1 MRRLLTIAGLALTAL
16 SAAQL
21 RVATWNITTY
31 SGGRQ
36 ADLSTAVFNTYQGRS
51 MRPDIIATQEFLSQA
66 AQDSFLAML
75 NAGPLGPIWQAA
87 PYTNGPD
94 TDHAFFFRS
103 DRVILVGSQVI
114 SQGGNAPLPPRDTKR
129 FDVVLL
135 GYSHIAPKLAIY
147 SAHMKAGT
155 TSDDRARRLA
165 EATAIRQ
172 NLASLSGFDGALVV
186 GDFNVYT
193 STEEAFIKLTGSEP
207 DNSGRVFD
215 PISTPGNW
223 NSNSAFR
230 FVHTQDPATAS
241 GMDSR
246 FDFILMNSPLLNGAG
261 FDYIGEPSV
270 PYSTTSW
277 NDPLHSYRAW
287 GNDGSSFN
295 SPLNIITNSM
305 VGPTIAQALVN
316 SATVNGGHLPV
327 FLDLKVPA
335 EIGVDSTSLNFGTV
349 VQGTSATQPITVANE
364 TDTFLW
370 SSGVAT
376 LLYQLST
383 TAGFSAPSGVF
394 ADEAGG
400 SGNLHQIALDTST
413 TGVKTGTLFV
423 TTPGEPPHQRAV
435 SLTGQVVPDI
445 LRPDTWNLPTGKVAS
460 GSLASVWVSDDL
472 RLMIASDSRTRSADI
487 AVAVFEHTSPVPS
500 IATARVIIESA
511 ANKPLTE
518 YVDAFDFGAGAF
530 VNVGLRTLSQPDT
543 TQSVGLTTP
552 NRFIQPG
559 TGKMRIRLRYR
570 TINSAG
576 PASPTVVGI
585 DALGIELR

>member
-36 ADLSTAVFNTYQGRS
+36 ADLSTAIFNTYQGRS

-87 PYTNGPD
+87 PFTNGPD
-94 TDHAFFFRS
+94 MDHAFFYRS
-103 DRVILVGSQVI
+103 DRVILVDSQII

-135 GYSHIAPKLAIY
+135 GYGYLSPKLAIY

-155 TSDDRARRLA
+155 TADDRARRLA

-193 STEEAFIKLTGSEP
+193 SEEEAFIKLTGSEP

-215 PISTPGNW
+215 PINSPGDW
-223 NSNSAFR
+223 NDNAAFR
-230 FVHTQDPATAS
+230 FIHTQDPATSS

-246 FDFILMNSPLLNGAG
+246 FDFILVNSPLLNGAG
-261 FDYIGEPSV
+261 FDYIGQPTV
-270 PYSTTSW
+270 PFSGTTW
-277 NDPLHSYRAW
+277 NDPNHSYRVW

-295 SPLNIITNSM
+295 NPLNIITNSM

-335 EIGVDSTSLNFGTV
+335 EIGVDTTSLNFGTV
-349 VQGTSATQPITVANE
+349 VQGASATRPITVANE

-400 SGNLHQIALDTST
+400 SGNVHQIALDTST
-413 TGVKTGTLFV
+413 TGVKNGTLYV
-423 TTPGEPPHQRAV
+423 TTLGEPPHQRAI

-445 LRPDTWNLPTGKVAS
+445 LRPDAWSLPTGKVAS
-460 GSLASVWVSDDL
+460 GNLASVWASDDL
-472 RLMIASDSRTRSADI
+472 RLTIASDSRTRSADV
-487 AVAVFEHTSPVPS
+487 AVAIFEHTSPVPG
-500 IATARVIIESA
+500 IATASVIIESS

-518 YVDAFDFGAGAF
+518 YMDAFDFGAGAY
-530 VNVGLRTLSQPDT
+530 VNVGQRFISQPDT
-543 TQSVGLTTP
+543 TQGFSLSTP
-552 NRFIQPG
+552 NRFIQSG

-570 TINSAG
+570 TSNTAG
-576 PASPTVVGI
+576 AASPTAVGI